1 MKTKLERGLYP
12 ISLTD
17 VRQLIKIANSWE
29 YGNKATCKY
38 VVECLVDRLATDY
51 EGLTLKNGVYEELI
65 SIVHDI
71 NGGKAVKKIEISL

>member
-1 MKTKLERGLYP
+1 MTKIERGFYP

-17 VRQLIKIANSWE
+17 VRQLIKTANSWG

-38 VVECLVDRLATDY
+38 VVDCLVDRLATDY
-51 EGLTLKNGVYEELI
+51 ENLILRKGVYEELI

-71 NGGKAVKKIEISL
+71 NGGKKVNKIEISL